1 MPLSVN
7 PHCRTLTLNESPSE
21 KEGKFSVRGC
31 VWLRVRPTLNE
42 SPSEKEGKS
51 APPFFLHRHTY
62 SLNESPSE
70 KEGKACV
77 KIMRR

>member
-42 SPSEKEGKS
+42 SPSEKEGKLYYLMGDC
-51 APPFFLHRHTY
+51 PKTDVPQ
-62 SLNESPSE
+62 
-70 KEGKACV
+70 
-77 KIMRR
+77 